1 MTNPTPEFSVHRHLA
16 LGLGGL
22 ALLILGFGGWASFSE
37 ISGAVIAPGQI
48 EVDQNRQ
55 VVQHPDGGVV
65 AQILAQEGDSV
76 RQGQLLIQLDAT
88 RLGSELA
95 IIEGQL
101 FELMARR
108 GRLEAE
114 RDDKPEPVYDT
125 LLRDSAASNQDAA
138 VLMAGQSQLLAARR
152 ASRAQEVAQLAKRRS
167 QIDTQITGIS
177 AQSQALGQQLE
188 LIEQEL
194 KDQQTLLDRGLAQA
208 GRVLALRREQAR
220 LSGQLGELTA
230 QRALAQERATEIDL
244 EVIKLRTQQREEAI
258 TRLRDLQFR
267 ELELAEQRRALLDQR
282 DRLAIRA
289 PASGIIYGLQ
299 VTTPRSVIRAAE
311 PVMFIIPQDRPL
323 VIAARVD
330 PIHIDKITL
339 GQPVNLRFSALDQRT
354 TPELTGEVAKVSPDA
369 FVDQARGL
377 SYYRAEITLPEA
389 EQAKLP
395 ENIRLLPG
403 MPVEAFIRTGD
414 RTPLAYLTK
423 PLTDYFSKAFRDG

>member
-1 MTNPTPEFSVHRHLA
+1 MTNPTPEFSVQRHLA

-114 RDDKPEPVYDT
+114 RDDKPEPVYDA

-289 PASGIIYGLQ
+289 PVSGIIYGLQ

>member
-114 RDDKPEPVYDT
+114 RDDKPEPVYDM
-125 LLRDSAASNQDAA
+125 LLRNSAASNQDAA

>member
-1 MTNPTPEFSVHRHLA
+1 MTNPTPEFSVQRHLA

-95 IIEGQL
+95 IVEGQL

-114 RDDKPEPVYDT
+114 RDDKPEPVYDA
-125 LLRDSAASNQDAA
+125 LLRDSAAGNEDAA

-403 MPVEAFIRTGD
+403 MPVEAFIRTGE

>member
-22 ALLILGFGGWASFSE
+22 AVLILGFGGWASFSE

-114 RDDKPEPVYDT
+114 RDDKPEPVYDM
-125 LLRDSAASNQDAA
+125 LLRNSAASNADAA

>member
-1 MTNPTPEFSVHRHLA
+1 MTNPTPEFSVQRHLA

-114 RDDKPEPVYDT
+114 RDDKPEPVYDM
-125 LLRDSAASNQDAA
+125 LLRNSAASNADAA

-230 QRALAQERATEIDL
+230 QRALAQERATEIEL

>member
-1 MTNPTPEFSVHRHLA
+1 
-16 LGLGGL
+16 LGGL
-22 ALLILGFGGWASFSE
+22 ALLIFGFGGWASFSE

-65 AQILAQEGDSV
+65 AEILAQEGNTV

-95 IIEGQL
+95 IVEGQL

-114 RDDKPEPVYDT
+114 RDDRPEPVYDA
-125 LLRDSAASNQDAA
+125 LLRDSAASNGDAA

-152 ASRAQEVAQLAKRRS
+152 ASTAQEVAQLAKRRS

-177 AQSQALGQQLE
+177 AQSQALGQQLQ
-188 LIEQEL
+188 LIEEEL
-194 KDQQTLLDRGLAQA
+194 TDQQTLLDRGLAQA

-267 ELELAEQRRALLDQR
+267 ELELAEQRRALLERR

-289 PASGIIYGLQ
+289 PVSGIIYGLQ

-395 ENIRLLPG
+395 NTIRLLPG

>member
-1 MTNPTPEFSVHRHLA
+1 
-16 LGLGGL
+16 LGGL
-22 ALLILGFGGWASFSE
+22 ALLIFGFGGWASFSE

-65 AQILAQEGDSV
+65 AEILAQEGDTV

-95 IIEGQL
+95 IVEGQL

-114 RDDKPEPVYDT
+114 RDDRPEPVYDA
-125 LLRDSAASNQDAA
+125 LLRDSAASNGDAA

-152 ASRAQEVAQLAKRRS
+152 ASTAQEVAQLAKRRS

-177 AQSQALGQQLE
+177 AQSQALGQQLQ
-188 LIEQEL
+188 LIEEEL
-194 KDQQTLLDRGLAQA
+194 TDQQTLLDRGLAQA

-267 ELELAEQRRALLDQR
+267 ELELAEQRRALLERR

-289 PASGIIYGLQ
+289 PVSGIIYGLQ

-395 ENIRLLPG
+395 NTIRLLPG

>member
-114 RDDKPEPVYDT
+114 RDDKPQPVYDT

-377 SYYRAEITLPEA
+377 GYYRAEITLPEA

>member
-1 MTNPTPEFSVHRHLA
+1 MTNPTPEFSVQRHLA

-65 AQILAQEGDSV
+65 AQILAQKGDSV

-114 RDDKPEPVYDT
+114 RDDKPEPVYDM
-125 LLRDSAASNQDAA
+125 LLRNSAASNADAA

-230 QRALAQERATEIDL
+230 QRALAQERATEKEL

>member
-289 PASGIIYGLQ
+289 PVSGIIYGLQ

-395 ENIRLLPG
+395 KNIRLLPG

>member
-1 MTNPTPEFSVHRHLA
+1 
-16 LGLGGL
+16 
-22 ALLILGFGGWASFSE
+22 
-37 ISGAVIAPGQI
+37 
-48 EVDQNRQ
+48 
-55 VVQHPDGGVV
+55 
-65 AQILAQEGDSV
+65 
-76 RQGQLLIQLDAT
+76 LIQLDAT

-114 RDDKPEPVYDT
+114 RDDKPEPVYDM

>member
-114 RDDKPEPVYDT
+114 RDDKPEPVYDI
-125 LLRDSAASNQDAA
+125 LLRDSAASNADAA

-377 SYYRAEITLPEA
+377 SYYRAEISLPEA

>member
-22 ALLILGFGGWASFSE
+22 AVLILGFGGWASFSE

-152 ASRAQEVAQLAKRRS
+152 ASQAQEVAQLAKRRS

-289 PASGIIYGLQ
+289 PVSGIIYGLQ

>member
-1 MTNPTPEFSVHRHLA
+1 MINPTPEFSVHRHLA

-114 RDDKPEPVYDT
+114 RDDKPEPVYDM
-125 LLRDSAASNQDAA
+125 LLRNSAASNADAA

-282 DRLAIRA
+282 HRLAIRA

>member
-114 RDDKPEPVYDT
+114 RDDKPEPVYDA

>member
-1 MTNPTPEFSVHRHLA
+1 
-16 LGLGGL
+16 LGGL
-22 ALLILGFGGWASFSE
+22 ALLIFGFGGWASFSE

-65 AQILAQEGDSV
+65 AEILAQEGDTV

-95 IIEGQL
+95 IVEGQL

-114 RDDKPEPVYDT
+114 RDDRPEPVYDA
-125 LLRDSAASNQDAA
+125 LLLDSAASNGDAA

-152 ASRAQEVAQLAKRRS
+152 ASTAQEVAQLAKRRS

-177 AQSQALGQQLE
+177 AQSQALGQQLQ
-188 LIEQEL
+188 LIEEEL
-194 KDQQTLLDRGLAQA
+194 TDQQTLLDRGLAQA

-267 ELELAEQRRALLDQR
+267 ELELAEQRRALLDRR

-289 PASGIIYGLQ
+289 PVSGIIYGLQ

-395 ENIRLLPG
+395 NTIRLLPG

>member
-114 RDDKPEPVYDT
+114 RDDKPEPVYDM

>member
-1 MTNPTPEFSVHRHLA
+1 MTKPTTEFSARWHLG

-22 ALLILGFGGWASFSE
+22 ALLIFGFGGWASFSE

-65 AQILAQEGDSV
+65 AEILAQEGCTV
-76 RQGQLLIQLDAT
+76 RQ
-88 RLGSELA
+88 
-95 IIEGQL
+95 GQL

-114 RDDKPEPVYDT
+114 RDDRPEPVYDA
-125 LLRDSAASNQDAA
+125 LLRDSAASNGDAA

-152 ASRAQEVAQLAKRRS
+152 ASTAQEVAQLAKRRS

-177 AQSQALGQQLE
+177 AQSQALGQQLQ
-188 LIEQEL
+188 LIEEEL
-194 KDQQTLLDRGLAQA
+194 TDQQTLLDRGLAQA

-267 ELELAEQRRALLDQR
+267 ELELAEQRRALLERR

-289 PASGIIYGLQ
+289 PVSGIIYGLQ

-395 ENIRLLPG
+395 NTIRLLPG

>member
-1 MTNPTPEFSVHRHLA
+1 MTNPTPEFSVQRHLA

-114 RDDKPEPVYDT
+114 RDDKPEPVYDM
-125 LLRDSAASNQDAA
+125 LLRDSAASNADAA

>member
-114 RDDKPEPVYDT
+114 RDDKPEPVYDI
-125 LLRDSAASNQDAA
+125 LLRNSAASNADAA